1 MVSNDSKTS
10 IKNTAELLGLQ
21 PNALTEAL
29 TSRSMRSAGESSTIQ
44 YVNLFLLKNHIGI
57 LLCALSRRITKR
69 STFIAEFRILKSRFL
84 DLVHLLEWTFDRKRI

>member
-10 IKNTAELLGLQ
+10 IKNTSELLGLQ

-44 YVNLFLLKNHIGI
+44 
-57 LLCALSRRITKR
+57 
-69 STFIAEFRILKSRFL
+69 
-84 DLVHLLEWTFDRKRI
+84 